1 MQRRKS
7 SRGSSCVRGSAT
19 GAEQELG
26 GAEQRFEQVQD
37 ALADGAVG
45 ADAKQGRRHEDL
57 LWEKMEEYAD
67 MVCQCRDE
75 LEVAKGLWQ
84 SASLNKGSSSKSELD
99 QECES
104 SSSSNEDG
112 VSRAPGSM
120 SENDSLVKRRRRL
133 ERMEELKKKKKKKGR
148 G

>member
-1 MQRRKS
+1 M
-7 SRGSSCVRGSAT
+7 
-19 GAEQELG
+19 
-26 GAEQRFEQVQD
+26 QD

-45 ADAKQGRRHEDL
+45 VDARQRRRHEDL
-57 LWEKMEEYAD
+57 LWEKMKAYAYR
-67 MVCQCRDE
+67 VCQCRDK

-84 SASLNKGSSSKSELD
+84 SAGFNKGSNSESELD
-99 QECES
+99 QECHGES
-104 SSSSNEDG
+104 SSSSSSSEDG

-120 SENDSLVKRRRRL
+120 SENDSMVKRRRRRL